1 MLEADE
7 MRLTTE
13 QVAQRLEVKPETV
26 YAYVSRG
33 LLHSTRSADGRGSW
47 FEADEVDKL
56 AARSSRSRGGKDR
69 PPGIRTAITLIK
81 NGKLY
86 YRGREAATLASTRS
100 FEAVATWLWSHELAD
115 HATFEAPE
123 EIVELARQA
132 SEPLPAST
140 RLSDR
145 IRITTAVAASADPF
159 RFSTQPDAVI
169 ATAATLLGAM
179 VDALPPLSGSKADG
193 RLAARLWP
201 KLTAAKP
208 SKAGIKALN
217 AALVLLADHGLATST
232 YAARVAACSRA
243 HPYAVVAAGLGA
255 FDGPLH
261 GAAPTLAYRLLA
273 DAIASGDPM
282 SVYAERLRTEGR
294 VEGFFPGT
302 HPVYPD
308 GDIRAIALMSYM
320 EALPVPSKVR
330 KALEGLIAAAGQ
342 RSSYRPN
349 IEFALAVLV
358 HSTQMRPDAGEA
370 IFAIARTAGW
380 IAHALEEHLEPPL
393 RFRTEG
399 SYTGPAPQS

>member
-1 MLEADE
+1 

-56 AARSSRSRGGKDR
+56 AARSSRSRSGKER
-69 PPGIRTAITLIK
+69 TPGIRTALTLIK
-81 NGKLY
+81 DGKLY
-86 YRGREAATLASTRS
+86 YRGVDAETLASTRS
-100 FEAVATWLWSHELAD
+100 FETVATWLWSQELTD
-115 HATFEAPE
+115 HVTFEAPE
-123 EIVELARQA
+123 EMVELARRA
-132 SEPLPAST
+132 NEPLPSST

-145 IRITTAVAASADPF
+145 IRIITAVAASADPF

-169 ATAATLLGAM
+169 ATATTLLGAT
-179 VDALPPLSGSKADG
+179 VDSLPLLAASKADG

-201 KLTAAKP
+201 RLTPVKP
-208 SKAGIKALN
+208 TKAGIKALN

-282 SVYAERLRTEGR
+282 GVYAERLRTEGR
-294 VEGFFPGT
+294 VEGFFPGS

-308 GDIRAIALMSYM
+308 GDIRAKALMSYV
-320 EALPVPSKVR
+320 EALPVPIKVR
-330 KALEGLIAAAGQ
+330 KAFEGLIAAAGQ
-342 RSSYRPN
+342 RSTHLPN

-380 IAHALEEHLEPPL
+380 IAHALEEYQEQPL
-393 RFRTEG
+393 RFRMEG
-399 SYTGPAPQS
+399 SYIGPPPTVC